1 MFYMKGQ
8 LRNCYSQ
15 PPSEAKPQETYKLQ
29 IEGEIIT
36 KDEQTRLDMVNVNVP
51 FEVFQAYRNRVGQK
65 IVLPVGLMVSGG
77 TGRLQPY
84 FPKGY
89 TREVLTS
96 TTSRAGA
103 GTNASDREAGVSGGN
118 PKGGEEGA

>member
-51 FEVFQAYRNRVGQK
+51 FEVFQAYRDRVGQK

-96 TTSRAGA
+96 NPSPSGRRTP
-103 GTNASDREAGVSGGN
+103 GVSPVDGG